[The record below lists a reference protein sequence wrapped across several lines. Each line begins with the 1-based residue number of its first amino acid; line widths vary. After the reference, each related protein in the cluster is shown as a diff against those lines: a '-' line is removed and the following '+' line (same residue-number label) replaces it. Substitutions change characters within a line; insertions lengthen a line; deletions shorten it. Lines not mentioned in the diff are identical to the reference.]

1 MSPWTRCLGFFGTAR
16 LQLFVDARS
25 RPVIQHKK
33 KPAQWRATGSSAKF
47 VSGEEGAGLQLFN
60 QRAGTGQAWHWSADR
75 LAIADQIPAS
85 QQALIAQI
93 GRYCRADNGHDLD
106 SGHLQPSAK
115 TWGYCT
121 DAAGGTEINVLN
133 SAYQFCLTCWRHCA
147 VGDEYSVACSVESV
161 GLGHPLC

>member
-1 MSPWTRCLGFFGTAR
+1 M
-16 LQLFVDARS
+16 
-25 RPVIQHKK
+25 
-33 KPAQWRATGSSAKF
+33 F
-47 VSGEEGAGLQLFN
+47 VSGEKGAGVQLFN
-60 QRAGTGQAWHWSADR
+60 QGAGTGQAWHRSADR
-75 LAIADQIPAS
+75 LAVADQVPAS

-121 DAAGGTEINVLN
+121 DAVGATEINVLN
-133 SAYQFCLTCWRHCA
+133 SAYQFCLTCRRHCA
-147 VGDEYSVACSVESV
+147 MTFERSVTRSVEPV